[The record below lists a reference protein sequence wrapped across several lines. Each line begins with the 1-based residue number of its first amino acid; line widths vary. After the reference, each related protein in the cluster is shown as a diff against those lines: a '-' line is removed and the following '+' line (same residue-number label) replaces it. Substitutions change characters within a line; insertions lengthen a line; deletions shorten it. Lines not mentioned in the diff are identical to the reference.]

1 MGHMPEALPT
11 TLLEPDE
18 RGRLSLARI
27 PGENADRYLARRLDD
42 GTVILEP
49 VVVLPVR
56 ALESLRHALVANQR
70 RQSSGGTTTPL
81 DQVLARLRPAQ
92 GSPAPPAARTT
103 KARARPR

>member
-1 MGHMPEALPT
+1 MPPALPT

-27 PGENADRYLARRLDD
+27 PGDNAERYLARRLDD

-56 ALESLRHALVANQR
+56 ALESLRHALVASQR
-70 RQSSGGTTTPL
+70 RDASGGATTPL
-81 DQVLARLRPAQ
+81 DQVLARVRQTPSSV
-92 GSPAPPAARTT
+92 SPTN
-103 KARARPR
+103 ARARRR